1 VSDTGVAA
9 WVDDLP
15 VRVEEV
21 DARLQRLRDRDRTA
35 SLPEPASREGRQL
48 RRWVTQVA
56 VVERL
61 CVGELAARDRQADGI
76 PTAAGA
82 AEVTTAGA
90 PSRAEAA
97 ALGSIVAA
105 AWANEPAVARA
116 AAAVTAHVALT
127 TAERERAAR
136 LAAGADGRPVWSDD
150 ELLASAR
157 IEAFSRW
164 LATATH
170 ARVRLTT
177 GYEHP
182 GDSAQPDNVHQH

>member
-15 VRVEEV
+15 VRVEEI
-21 DARLQRLRDRDRTA
+21 DARLHRLRDRDRTG
-35 SLPEPASREGRQL
+35 SLPQPTSREGRQL

-61 CVGELAARDRQADGI
+61 CVGELAARERETRGI

-82 AEVTTAGA
+82 DEVTTAGA

-116 AAAVTAHVALT
+116 AAAVTAAVALT

>member
-1 VSDTGVAA
+1 MSVAA
-9 WVDDLP
+9 WVDDEP
-15 VRVEEV
+15 VTADEVER
-21 DARLQRLRDRDRTA
+21 RLRRLRDRDRTGA
-35 SLPEPASREGRQL
+35 LPVDGSREGRQL

-61 CVGELAARDRQADGI
+61 CVAEMAARGPA
-76 PTAAGA
+76 AAGISA
-82 AEVTTAGA
+82 ASSAATSVGGPTRAEV
-90 PSRAEAA
+90 A

-105 AWANEPAVARA
+105 AWANEPAVGRVAST
-116 AAAVTAHVALT
+116 VTADVVLSPAQ
-127 TAERERAAR
+127 AERAGR
-136 LAAGADGRPVWSDD
+136 LAAGPDGRPVWSDD

-170 ARVRLTT
+170 TRVRLGE

-182 GDSAQPDNVHQH
+182 GDSTQPDHVHQH